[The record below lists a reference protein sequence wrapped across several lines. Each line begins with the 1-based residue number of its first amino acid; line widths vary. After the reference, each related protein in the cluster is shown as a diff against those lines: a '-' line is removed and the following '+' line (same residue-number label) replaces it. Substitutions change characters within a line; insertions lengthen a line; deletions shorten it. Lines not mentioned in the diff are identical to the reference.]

1 MIWLWAMQ
9 SMASALWIKKRV
21 KSLFKKR
28 EKEIKSNTQY
38 KTEKIME
45 IDNWV
50 TERYIDIK
58 KNNLVDIMK
67 KLRTLEKKWLKI
79 KIARRWNI
87 LYIAYLNVNWEIWA
101 LFKYDLNKWSEEVDS
116 FLEKKEIYFEI
127 KDIWLEELYFK
138 DEIRK
143 KYEQAINDAQKIWF
157 QVRYKVYWDYIF
169 IYFIWKDWKVKNLKK
184 YNYKVSSKEILDT
197 SDPDLM
203 SEDIEI
209 YWLINNKNIKE
220 WEIPL
225 QNYSKYQKEDDYQF
239 TDNEKVD
246 IISRKAKLIDEI
258 NELRSY
264 ISENTWFKLDTNL
277 LSSLIKNWFKKSI
290 EILQELKAYIDDFNE
305 LLKIKYNLKNEID
318 NSENWNNTILK
329 KVWVKIKKDII
340 DMKVKLIK
348 FLKIH
353 ELKSDFLTQDNT

>member
-1 MIWLWAMQ
+1 MIWLWTLQ
-9 SMASALWIKKRV
+9 SLVSTLWIGKWV

-38 KTEKIME
+38 KTEKIIE

-50 TERYIDIK
+50 TERYIDIQK
-58 KNNLVDIMK
+58 ENLLNIMK
-67 KLRTLEKKWLKI
+67 KLNVLEKKWLKI

-101 LFKYDLNKWSEEVDS
+101 LFKYDLNKWSYEIDS
-116 FLEKKEIYFEI
+116 FLEKKDIYLEI

-138 DEIRK
+138 DDIWK
-143 KYEQAINDAQKIWF
+143 KYEQAKIDAWVIWF

-169 IYFIWKDWKVKNLKK
+169 MYFVWKDWKVKNLKK

-197 SDPDLM
+197 CDPNLM

-209 YWLINNKNIKE
+209 YWLMKNKKIKE

-225 QNYSKYQKEDDYQF
+225 QNYSKYQKEDNYQF
-239 TDNEKVD
+239 TDNEKGD
-246 IISRKAKLIDEI
+246 IIKRKAELIDEI

-264 ISENTWFKLDTNL
+264 ISESTWFKLETNL

-290 EILQELKAYIDDFNE
+290 EILQELKEYIIKFNT
-305 LLKIKYNLKNEID
+305 LLKKKSIIKD
-318 NSENWNNTILK
+318 VILK
-329 KVWVKIKKDII
+329 SKIKNDIYLKKIWVKIKKDII